1 MKSMEMKRM
10 GKAWTAQRK
19 NREFLILLFA
29 AIGLSG
35 ALFLMLWT
43 EFGGNI
49 PDYATH
55 IGHADEEQFIYYL
68 SDSTM
73 IEQTFESPQ
82 DFDFATLNFS
92 DHDTTIQ
99 GKTFLSVTE
108 VESGQLVEYQEINN
122 AEIHYGTP
130 VTFLKEGGKG
140 GISYSLTIT
149 FEEMGEQG
157 LGIYGRAA
165 DEWSKAAI
173 INGEES
179 GYAVGI
185 GTHSYTG
192 RFKGLTIAVFLILV
206 LMVVLTVLLV
216 SCSRLPEEYLFLGI
230 AVPMGIVFLMF
241 LSGNSVHDGTTH
253 LAKVYH
259 YSNML
264 LGQAG
269 WDSSN
274 QVSLRPDEALF
285 FERLFDNLHRE
296 NEVAEQFWDISEDFW
311 RKSNEKG
318 LVKSSEFRGT
328 NASSI
333 FEYLPG
339 VLGMTLGRLLGGSVS
354 LNILLAKICFLAFY
368 VMMAFWA
375 IKISPYF
382 KAAIAFVALLP
393 MGMYQAA
400 GITYDSV
407 VIATGLVI
415 LAYFFRARAFPL
427 KRYEIGILLG
437 LSGVLG
443 CLKGGFYLPLL
454 LIFLAVPQERQG
466 GKKKKWFLF
475 LGCIVVGGIAM
486 MICSFDAYWSML
498 TRILG
503 IGMSEVEAEVGSVA
517 VAETINI
524 AETTSVVETVPGT
537 ETISYGIAYFFKEP
551 IGFLQLFIRTAIQ
564 RAEFYLGGALG
575 YRMAWTDRTV
585 NWIVLLIF
593 CLLLGGAISRV
604 EGQTEPAV
612 SLKERGLVA
621 GIVFL
626 EFLGFH
632 ILMLLE
638 TPINDPVINGV
649 QGRYFIVLIPLLLFM
664 VYQRKKEYGYSGI
677 RRMFFSY
684 AIAECFYMYDFMKIF
699 LGIG

>member
-1 MKSMEMKRM
+1 MKSVEMKRM

-35 ALFLMLWT
+35 VLFLMLWT
-43 EFGGNI
+43 EFGRNI

-73 IEQTFESPQ
+73 IEQTFESPR

-149 FEEMGEQG
+149 FEGMGEQG
-157 LGIYGRAA
+157 LGIYGRVA
-165 DEWSKAAI
+165 DKGSKAAT
-173 INGEES
+173 INDEES
-179 GYAVGI
+179 SYAVGI

-192 RFKGLTIAVFLILV
+192 RFKGLTIAVFVILM
-206 LMVVLTVLLV
+206 LMVVITALLV
-216 SCSRLPEEYLFLGI
+216 SCSKLPEEYLFLGI

-264 LGQAG
+264 LGQAEE
-269 WDSSN
+269 DSN
-274 QVSLRPDEALF
+274 NYVYLRLDEAENFSGLF
-285 FERLFDNLHRE
+285 VNLYRE
-296 NEVAEQFWDISEDFW
+296 NEMAEQFWDISESFW
-311 RKSNEKG
+311 KRGEENG
-318 LVKSSEFRGT
+318 LVRSTEFRGT

-427 KRYEIGILLG
+427 KRYEICILLG
-437 LSGVLG
+437 LSAVLG

-454 LIFLAVPQERQG
+454 LIFLAVPSERQG
-466 GKKKKWFLF
+466 GKKKKWALF
-475 LGCIVVGGIAM
+475 LGCIIAGGASM
-486 MICSFDAYWSML
+486 LICFSYAYWSML
-498 TRILG
+498 TRVLG
-503 IGMSEVEAEVGSVA
+503 IGMSEVATEAV
-517 VAETINI
+517 NI

-585 NWIVLLIF
+585 NWIVLLMF
-593 CLLLGGAISRV
+593 CLLLGGATSRV

-664 VYQRKKEYGYSGI
+664 VYQRKKEYSYFGI
-677 RRMFFSY
+677 RRMFFFY

>member
-1 MKSMEMKRM
+1 
-10 GKAWTAQRK
+10 
-19 NREFLILLFA
+19 
-29 AIGLSG
+29 
-35 ALFLMLWT
+35 MLWT

-49 PDYATH
+49 PDYTTH

-73 IEQTFESPQ
+73 IEQTFESPR

-92 DHDTTIQ
+92 DHDTTIP
-99 GKTFLSVTE
+99 GKTFLE
-108 VESGQLVEYQEINN
+108 VAETESGQVVEYQEINN

-157 LGIYGRAA
+157 LGIYGRVAE
-165 DEWSKAAI
+165 DGSKAAT

-179 GYAVGI
+179 AYAVGI
-185 GTHSYTG
+185 GTHSYTE
-192 RFKGLTIAVFLILV
+192 RFKILTAVVFLILS
-206 LMVVLTVLLV
+206 LMLFFVMVLV
-216 SCSRLPEEYLFLGI
+216 SRTKLSEEYLFLGI
-230 AVPMGIVFLMF
+230 AIPLGIIFLTF
-241 LSGNSVHDGTTH
+241 LSGNVVHDGATH

-259 YSNML
+259 FSNVL
-264 LGQAG
+264 LGQAE
-269 WDSSN
+269 WDN
-274 QVSLRPDEALF
+274 NNYVYLRPDEAENFSKFSADLY
-285 FERLFDNLHRE
+285 RE
-296 NEVAEQFWDISEDFW
+296 NEVAEQFWDVSENFW
-311 RKSNEKG
+311 EKG
-318 LVKSSEFRGT
+318 EENGLVRSPEFRGT

-375 IKISPYF
+375 IRISPYF

-427 KRYEIGILLG
+427 KRYEICILLG
-437 LSGVLG
+437 LSAVLG

-454 LIFLAVPQERQG
+454 LIFLAVPSERQG
-466 GKKKKWFLF
+466 GKKKKWALF
-475 LGCIVVGGIAM
+475 LGCIIAGGASM
-486 MICSFDAYWSML
+486 LICFSYAYWSML
-498 TRILG
+498 TRVLG
-503 IGMSEVEAEVGSVA
+503 IGMSEAATEAV
-517 VAETINI
+517 NI

-537 ETISYGIAYFFKEP
+537 ENISYGIAYFFKEP

-585 NWIVLLIF
+585 NWIVLLMF
-593 CLLLGGAISRV
+593 CLLLGGATSRV

-612 SLKERGLVA
+612 SLKERGMVA

-664 VYQRKKEYGYSGI
+664 VYQRKKEYSYFGI
-677 RRMFFSY
+677 RRMFFFY

>member
-1 MKSMEMKRM
+1 
-10 GKAWTAQRK
+10 
-19 NREFLILLFA
+19 
-29 AIGLSG
+29 
-35 ALFLMLWT
+35 MLWT
-43 EFGGNI
+43 EFSGNI

-73 IEQTFESPQ
+73 IEQTFESPR

-92 DHDTTIQ
+92 DHDTTIP
-99 GKTFLSVTE
+99 GKTFLVVAE
-108 VESGQLVEYQEINN
+108 VESGQVVEYQEINN

-157 LGIYGRAA
+157 LGIYGRVAE
-165 DEWSKAAI
+165 DGSKAAT

-179 GYAVGI
+179 AYAVGI
-185 GTHSYTG
+185 GTHSYTE
-192 RFKGLTIAVFLILV
+192 RFKILTAVVFLILS
-206 LMVVLTVLLV
+206 LMLFFVMVLV
-216 SCSRLPEEYLFLGI
+216 SKTKLAEEYLFLGI
-230 AVPMGIVFLMF
+230 AIPLGIVFLTF
-241 LSGNSVHDGTTH
+241 LSGNVVHDGATH

-259 YSNML
+259 FSNVL
-264 LGQAG
+264 LGQAE
-269 WDSSN
+269 WDN
-274 QVSLRPDEALF
+274 NNYVYLQPDEAENFSKFSDDLY
-285 FERLFDNLHRE
+285 RE
-296 NEVAEQFWDISEDFW
+296 NEVAEQFWDVSENFW
-311 RKSNEKG
+311 KRGEENG
-318 LVKSSEFRGT
+318 LVRSSEFRGT

-375 IKISPYF
+375 IRISPYF

-393 MGMYQAA
+393 MGLYQAA

-407 VIATGLVI
+407 VIAIGLVL

-427 KRYEIGILLG
+427 KRYEICTLLG
-437 LSGVLG
+437 LSAVLG

-454 LIFLAVPQERQG
+454 LIFFAVPSGRQG
-466 GKKKKWFLF
+466 GKKKKWALF
-475 LGCIVVGGIAM
+475 FGCIIAGGVAM
-486 MICSFDAYWSML
+486 LICFSYAYWSML

-503 IGMSEVEAEVGSVA
+503 SGMSEAATEAV
-517 VAETINI
+517 NI

-551 IGFLQLFIRTAIQ
+551 AGFLELFIRTVIQ

-585 NWIVLLIF
+585 NWIVLLMF
-593 CLLLGGAISRV
+593 CLLLGGVTSRV

-621 GIVFL
+621 GIVLL

-638 TPINDPVINGV
+638 TPINAPVINGV

-664 VYQRKKEYGYSGI
+664 VYQRKKEYSYSGI
-677 RRMFFSY
+677 RRMFFFY

>member
-1 MKSMEMKRM
+1 
-10 GKAWTAQRK
+10 
-19 NREFLILLFA
+19 
-29 AIGLSG
+29 
-35 ALFLMLWT
+35 MLWT

-49 PDYATH
+49 PDYTTH

-73 IEQTFESPQ
+73 IEQTFESPR

-92 DHDTTIQ
+92 DHDTTIP
-99 GKTFLSVTE
+99 GKTFLE
-108 VESGQLVEYQEINN
+108 VAETESGQVVEYQEINN

-157 LGIYGRAA
+157 LGIYGRVAE
-165 DEWSKAAI
+165 DGSKAAT

-179 GYAVGI
+179 AYAVGI
-185 GTHSYTG
+185 GTHSYTE
-192 RFKGLTIAVFLILV
+192 RFKILTAVVFLILS
-206 LMVVLTVLLV
+206 LMLFFVMVLV
-216 SCSRLPEEYLFLGI
+216 SRTKLSEEYLFLGI
-230 AVPMGIVFLMF
+230 AIPLGIIFLTF
-241 LSGNSVHDGTTH
+241 LSGNVVHDGATH

-259 YSNML
+259 FSNVL
-264 LGQAG
+264 LGQAE
-269 WDSSN
+269 WDN
-274 QVSLRPDEALF
+274 NNYVYLRPDEAENFSRFSADLY
-285 FERLFDNLHRE
+285 RE
-296 NEVAEQFWDISEDFW
+296 NEVAEQFWDVSENFW
-311 RKSNEKG
+311 EKG
-318 LVKSSEFRGT
+318 EENGLVRSPEFRGT

-354 LNILLAKICFLAFY
+354 LNILLAKICFLTFY
-368 VMMAFWA
+368 VMMAFWT

-427 KRYEIGILLG
+427 KRYEICILLG
-437 LSGVLG
+437 LSAVLG

-454 LIFLAVPQERQG
+454 LIFLAVPSERQG
-466 GKKKKWFLF
+466 GKKKKWALF
-475 LGCIVVGGIAM
+475 LGCIIAGGASM
-486 MICSFDAYWSML
+486 LICFSYAYWSML
-498 TRILG
+498 TRVLG
-503 IGMSEVEAEVGSVA
+503 IGMSEAATEAV
-517 VAETINI
+517 NI

-537 ETISYGIAYFFKEP
+537 ENISYGIAYFFKEP

-585 NWIVLLIF
+585 NWIVLLMF
-593 CLLLGGAISRV
+593 CLLLGGATSRV

-612 SLKERGLVA
+612 SLKERGMVA

-664 VYQRKKEYGYSGI
+664 VYQRKKEYSYFGI
-677 RRMFFSY
+677 RRMFFFY

>member
-1 MKSMEMKRM
+1 
-10 GKAWTAQRK
+10 
-19 NREFLILLFA
+19 
-29 AIGLSG
+29 
-35 ALFLMLWT
+35 MLWT

-73 IEQTFESPQ
+73 IEQTFESPR

-92 DHDTTIQ
+92 DHDTTIP
-99 GKTFLSVTE
+99 GKTFLE
-108 VESGQLVEYQEINN
+108 VAETESGQVVEYQEINN

-140 GISYSLTIT
+140 GVSYSLTIT
-149 FEEMGEQG
+149 FKEMGEQG
-157 LGIYGRAA
+157 LGIYGRVA
-165 DEWSKAAI
+165 DEGSKAAT

-179 GYAVGI
+179 SYAVGI

-192 RFKGLTIAVFLILV
+192 RFKGLTIAVFVVLV
-206 LMVVLTVLLV
+206 LMVVLTALLV
-216 SCSRLPEEYLFLGI
+216 SCSKLSEEYLFLGI
-230 AVPMGIVFLMF
+230 AVPVGIVFLMF
-241 LSGNSVHDGTTH
+241 LSGNSVHDGITH

-269 WDSSN
+269 WDTSN
-274 QVSLRPDEALF
+274 HVSLRPDEADF
-285 FERLFDNLHRE
+285 FAGLSDDLHRE
-296 NEVAEQFWDISEDFW
+296 NETTEQFWDISESFW
-311 RKSNEKG
+311 KKGEENE
-318 LVKSSEFRGT
+318 LVRSTEFRGT

-368 VMMAFWA
+368 VMMAFWT

-382 KAAIAFVALLP
+382 KAAIAFIALLP

-427 KRYEIGILLG
+427 KRYEICILLG
-437 LSGVLG
+437 LSAVLG

-454 LIFLAVPQERQG
+454 LIFLAVPSERQG
-466 GKKKKWFLF
+466 GKKKKWLLF
-475 LGCIVVGGIAM
+475 LGCIVIGGMAM

-503 IGMSEVEAEVGSVA
+503 IGMSEVESTAAAEA
-517 VAETINI
+517 INI

-537 ETISYGIAYFFKEP
+537 ETISYGISYFFKEP

-593 CLLLGGAISRV
+593 CLLLGGATSRV
-604 EGQTEPAV
+604 EEQTEPAV

-638 TPINDPVINGV
+638 TPINAPVINGV
-649 QGRYFIVLIPLLLFM
+649 QGRYFIVLIPLFLFM
-664 VYQRKKEYGYSGI
+664 VYQRKKEYNYSGI
-677 RRMFFSY
+677 RRMFFFY